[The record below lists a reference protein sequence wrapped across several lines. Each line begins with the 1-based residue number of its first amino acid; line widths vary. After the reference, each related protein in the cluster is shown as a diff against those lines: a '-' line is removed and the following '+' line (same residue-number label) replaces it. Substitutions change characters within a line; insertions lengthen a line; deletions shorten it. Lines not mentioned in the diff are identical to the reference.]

1 MSGAKDKNEDLFR
14 EVNERI
20 EDVSLTIPHTER
32 TVDFLCECDDA
43 ECHETINATRDEYE
57 TVRAE
62 PTHFLVRGDHV
73 DPSIEHVVDSNER
86 FVVVEKEGLAAKR
99 AEERNPRDPA

>member
-1 MSGAKDKNEDLFR
+1 M
-14 EVNERI
+14 
-20 EDVSLTIPHTER
+20 IPHAER
-32 TVDFLCECDDA
+32 TLDFLCECDDA

-86 FVVVEKEGLAAKR
+86 FSVVEKEGSAANR